1 MLGVAAT
8 PAEEVAGWAVAFW
21 STVLVVEGMVEAAL
35 EVTGAED
42 VLAEVEAELE
52 SNELLEGVV
61 LVAGAAAVVDAA
73 ELFALFEAL

>member
-1 MLGVAAT
+1 M
-8 PAEEVAGWAVAFW
+8 
-21 STVLVVEGMVEAAL
+21 LVVEGMVEAAL